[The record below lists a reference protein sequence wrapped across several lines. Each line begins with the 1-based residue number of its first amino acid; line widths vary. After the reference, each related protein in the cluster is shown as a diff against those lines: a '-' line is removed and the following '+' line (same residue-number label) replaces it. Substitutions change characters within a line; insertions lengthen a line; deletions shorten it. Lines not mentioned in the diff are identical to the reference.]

1 MLTWAGDG
9 PLPPRRHLAAAAA
22 RLMGSSAVPSSTDMP
37 ESAVQEA
44 RVRGGRVALKG
55 MTPTVLAM
63 AEVVLR
69 IRLTGGDHM
78 DVTYE
83 ETDTLDTADV
93 AEHAIAVLATDAG
106 MLRSR
111 HGDRLVVI
119 YGRGVAAVEVA
130 PRGAIL

>member
-1 MLTWAGDG
+1 MLTWASDG
-9 PLPPRRHLAAAAA
+9 RLPPRRHLAAAAA

>member
-1 MLTWAGDG
+1 
-9 PLPPRRHLAAAAA
+9 
-22 RLMGSSAVPSSTDMP
+22 MP
-37 ESAVQEA
+37 ESAVQAA
-44 RVRGGRVALKG
+44 RVRGGRDALKR

-93 AEHAIAVLATDAG
+93 AEHAIAVLANDAG

>member
-1 MLTWAGDG
+1 
-9 PLPPRRHLAAAAA
+9 
-22 RLMGSSAVPSSTDMP
+22 
-37 ESAVQEA
+37 
-44 RVRGGRVALKG
+44 

-93 AEHAIAVLATDAG
+93 AEHAIAVLANDAG